1 MSKGAMLHDLQPH
14 FLMKGWLLET
24 SIIEIL
30 MIMIMEFELQI
41 SIICNMKLC
50 VCVCVDLPT
59 KVCGFLDAKRRHESL
74 LVVFLTS
81 KNSM

>member
-50 VCVCVDLPT
+50 VCVDLPT